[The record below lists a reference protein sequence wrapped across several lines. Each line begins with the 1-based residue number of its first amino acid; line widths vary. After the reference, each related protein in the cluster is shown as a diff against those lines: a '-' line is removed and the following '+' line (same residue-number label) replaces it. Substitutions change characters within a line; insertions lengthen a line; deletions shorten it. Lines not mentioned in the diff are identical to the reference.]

1 MKHRLLLMAGVALGL
16 MGCED
21 SSYPPLKCPE
31 ILDAPLLGQE
41 YTKQGLTRVGDIPE
55 FPHEFADLGDISA
68 LADTIAATLTISYS
82 RGGEAIIETWR
93 LERSD

>member
-41 YTKQGLTRVGDIPE
+41 YTKQGLTRVGPGGHPKSSTSGHPKIPH
-55 FPHEFADLGDISA
+55 PGLI
-68 LADTIAATLTISYS
+68 
-82 RGGEAIIETWR
+82 
-93 LERSD
+93 